1 MKQIKNFIAAAFLII
16 SFCACSAVKD
26 TPPPAVTPKHP
37 YVAPALTQDG
47 AWTMVL
53 VPDTQVYTKFARN
66 HGMLT
71 SMYGWISENVEK
83 LKIQQ
88 VVHLG
93 DMVDQNRCVFR
104 FPGQDNLTGPQQWNV
119 ISQMHKYLDG
129 IVPYIVATGNHDYGE
144 TCAQDRHS
152 LLDKYFV
159 PERNSKLQNI
169 IAFQGP
175 NAFGIPNMENA
186 AYQFTT
192 PNGKKVLIISLAFSP
207 TDKQIEW
214 AKWVFS
220 LKGYEDHFGI
230 LVTHAYLNT
239 KGRIAKQNYMI
250 DKDGNNG
257 EQIFQKL
264 VKECPNIR
272 LVLCGHVSKANDWRG
287 CVHFQSSKNKAG
299 KTVHEMLFN
308 PQALVGGWNGNGGD
322 GWIRLLE
329 FSKDMKKV
337 KVRTFSP
344 HFAIS
349 PSTQKLA
356 WHTAPF
362 NEFVFEYND

>member
-1 MKQIKNFIAAAFLII
+1 MKFKKILLTAASFAVIFSVSAAAKK
-16 SFCACSAVKD
+16 V
-26 TPPPAVTPKHP
+26 PPVVTPKIP
-37 YVAPALTQDG
+37 YIAPALTEDG

-66 HGMLT
+66 HGILT
-71 SMYGWISENVEK
+71 SMYSWIAENVEK

-93 DMVDQNRCVFR
+93 DMVDFNRSVFTL
-104 FPGQDNLTGPQQWNV
+104 PGKNNQTGPQQWET
-119 ISQMHKYLDG
+119 ISHVHKYLDNV
-129 IVPYIVATGNHDYGE
+129 VPYIVTTGNHDYGE
-144 TCAQDRHS
+144 TSAQDRHS
-152 LLDKYFV
+152 LLDRYFA
-159 PERNSKLQNI
+159 PERNSKLKNV

-175 NAFGIPNMENA
+175 NSFGIPNMENA

-192 PNGKKVLIISLAFSP
+192 PNGQKVLIISLAFSP
-207 TDKQIEW
+207 TAEQIKW

-220 LKGYEDHFGI
+220 LKGYQNHFGI
-230 LVTHAYLNT
+230 LVTHAYLNA
-239 KGRIAKQNYMI
+239 KERIRKQNYPI
-250 DKDGNNG
+250 DKNGHNG
-257 EQIFQKL
+257 EEIFQQL

-272 LVLCGHVSKANDWRG
+272 LVLCGHVSRANDWRG
-287 CVHFQSSKNKAG
+287 CVRFQSSKNKAG
-299 KTVHEMLFN
+299 KTVYEMLFD
-308 PQALVGGWNGNGGD
+308 PQALVGGWHGNGGD
-322 GWIRLLE
+322 GWLRLLE

-349 PSTQKLA
+349 PSTQQFA

-362 NEFVFEYND
+362 NEFVFEYKD